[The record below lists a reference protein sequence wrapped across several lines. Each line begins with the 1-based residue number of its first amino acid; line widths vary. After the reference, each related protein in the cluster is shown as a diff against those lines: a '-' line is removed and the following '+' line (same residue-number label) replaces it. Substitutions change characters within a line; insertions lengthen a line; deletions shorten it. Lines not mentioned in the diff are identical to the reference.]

1 MVEQALR
8 KGERDDG
15 VPDVAALPSTERG
28 SQAVSRNK
36 YGLQLLEHTES
47 RYSGESTGQKT
58 PNSPWIKL
66 DLVIASPLDAEFIS
80 DYRNGIASTPDGKP
94 EGSISEGTAS
104 QTSSNAHHEITCVL
118 MPRRSNLQ
126 TPNVSTRAPLDSDSR
141 RTPGKLKSSTSWDST
156 QNWTDS
162 EKKAHSR
169 RQASLPD
176 LPIAPP
182 PERPSTPCVKDNRQ
196 LSGMELGPRRVTNLS
211 PVLEPRRC
219 SDSRDEWLPG
229 LEKPRAVMSQ
239 RQAKARP
246 GTRKGARGPSKLS
259 IVQIA
264 QRNPSVKRSGSC
276 ARSDSRAQHP
286 RRRSSVRT
294 GKPKPKEPVRTAV
307 AIPDRGSS
315 SPVSSLSSQRT
326 LCNASSAY
334 SSNASIQK
342 LARPTPGAPRVTRA
356 SPTPGH
362 DIYTEKS
369 HDLRTVCTST
379 RPAPNSTVTRTPR
392 RFPFSLRHR
401 SNGNSSNE
409 HIVPAPAANNKGLQH
424 SYHHLSER
432 DAGINRVKTVPMD
445 DGARRSRKQMNDDGE
460 TKIAIARMRQNI
472 VAGFHTHDGAGRGG
486 LNSESIYSR
495 NNFYEMSS
503 RHTES
508 SNSIASTDRTCV
520 SCAKE
525 PGGFD
530 DMSRKTPRSAET
542 LGMQGWMPNAKGFQR
557 EASPLASAVQTVHS
571 QSSGRGSRTPNTANL
586 SSASSSRENLASRH
600 RVSPDGG
607 AATNITSA
615 TSCRVHPAR
624 TIANPY
630 GHAIEVRSSGPV
642 RPSATIPNRRD
653 TPPGAGSR
661 PRSASRQPHRS
672 QYTNGPKSRPVLT
685 AVPHP
690 SSASITLAAQQPAF
704 PTPFRP
710 STRAPPLNL
719 FKELPLEPPRQ
730 HSLRST
736 FFKRPRRASTQHP
749 QQDAPLGPPGAPAH
763 QASHTTALE
772 KKIPRDSDSSMTSSP
787 YLHPYAGLTSRHN
800 QLNLGVYPRERGR
813 EREQAV
819 PDRRRTEEEE
829 RVCWPWGLTRKHSTL
844 MHRPA
849 FSGSPGVVGG
859 GGGGGGFSED
869 VQREYTRGAGVPR
882 YRVLHSYN
890 SPAYKNMPIWG

>member
-1 MVEQALR
+1 MVEQTLR
-8 KGERDDG
+8 KSERNDG
-15 VPDVAALPSTERG
+15 IPDVAALPSTERG

-36 YGLQLLEHTES
+36 YGLQLLKHTKS
-47 RYSGESTGQKT
+47 RYSREITGQKT

-66 DLVIASPLDAEFIS
+66 DLVIASPLDAKFIS
-80 DYRNGIASTPDGKP
+80 DYRNGIASTPDGKS

-126 TPNVSTRAPLDSDSR
+126 TPNASTRAPLDPNSR

-182 PERPSTPCVKDNRQ
+182 PERLPTPCVKDRRQ
-196 LSGMELGPRRVTNLS
+196 LSGMELGPRSVTNLS

-219 SDSRDEWLPG
+219 GDSRDEWLPG

-294 GKPKPKEPVRTAV
+294 GKPKPKEHVRTAV

-315 SPVSSLSSQRT
+315 SPASSLSSQRT
-326 LCNASSAY
+326 LCNANSAY
-334 SSNASIQK
+334 SSNVFIQK

-369 HDLRTVCTST
+369 HAFQTVTTST
-379 RPAPNSTVTRTPR
+379 RPAPTSAVTRTPR
-392 RFPFSLRHR
+392 RFPFRLRHR

-409 HIVPAPAANNKGLQH
+409 HNVPPPAANNKVSQH

-432 DAGINRVKTVPMD
+432 DAGISRVKTVPTD
-445 DGARRSRKQMNDDGE
+445 DGARRPSKQMNDDSE

-472 VAGFHTHDGAGRGG
+472 VAGFHTHDGAERGG
-486 LNSESIYSR
+486 LNSEGIYSR
-495 NNFYEMSS
+495 NSFYVMSN
-503 RHTES
+503 RHTGS
-508 SNSIASTDRTCV
+508 SNSIAGTDRTCV
-520 SCAKE
+520 SCAKG
-525 PGGFD
+525 PGSFD

-571 QSSGRGSRTPNTANL
+571 QISGRGSKAPISANL
-586 SSASSSRENLASRH
+586 SSASSSTRENLASRH
-600 RVSPDGG
+600 RVPLDG
-607 AATNITSA
+607 AATNVTSA
-615 TSCRVHPAR
+615 TSCRVHR
-624 TIANPY
+624 TRLIENPY
-630 GHAIEVRSSGPV
+630 EHAIEVRSSGPA
-642 RPSATIPNRRD
+642 RPSATIPSRRD
-653 TPPGAGSR
+653 TPPGAGPR
-661 PRSASRQPHRS
+661 PRSASRQTHQR
-672 QYTNGPKSRPVLT
+672 QYTNGQKSEPVLK
-685 AVPHP
+685 AVPPP
-690 SSASITLAAQQPAF
+690 SSASKTLAAQHPAR

-710 STRAPPLNL
+710 STRVPPLNL
-719 FKELPLEPPRQ
+719 SKELPLEPPRQ

-749 QQDAPLGPPGAPAH
+749 QQDAPLGPPGASAH
-763 QASHTTALE
+763 KASHTTALE
-772 KKIPRDSDSSMTSSP
+772 KKIPRDSDSSTTSSP
-787 YLHPYAGLTSRHN
+787 YLHPYAGLTSRHS
-800 QLNLGVYPRERGR
+800 QLNLGVYPRERER
-813 EREQAV
+813 DREQV
-819 PDRRRTEEEE
+819 LPDRRRTQEE
-829 RVCWPWGLTRKHSTL
+829 VCWPWGLTRKHSTL

-849 FSGSPGVVGG
+849 FSGSSGGVVGG
-859 GGGGGGFSED
+859 FSEN
-869 VQREYTRGAGVPR
+869 VQREYARGAGVPR

>member
-1 MVEQALR
+1 MAEQTLR
-8 KGERDDG
+8 KSERDDG
-15 VPDVAALPSTERG
+15 IPDVAALPSTERG

-36 YGLQLLEHTES
+36 YGLQLLQHGES
-47 RYSGESTGQKT
+47 RCSLDSGENTGRKT

-80 DYRNGIASTPDGKP
+80 DYRNCIVSMPDGRS

-126 TPNVSTRAPLDSDSR
+126 SPNVATREPLDPNSR
-141 RTPGKLKSSTSWDST
+141 RNPGKSKSSTSWDST

-162 EKKAHSR
+162 EKKAHTR
-169 RQASLPD
+169 RQASLPN

-182 PERPSTPCVKDNRQ
+182 PERPPTPCVRDNRQ
-196 LSGMELGPRRVTNLS
+196 MSGMELGPRRVTNLS
-211 PVLEPRRC
+211 PVMESGRC
-219 SDSRDEWLPG
+219 RDSRAEWLPG

-246 GTRKGARGPSKLS
+246 GTRKAARGPSKLS

-264 QRNPSVKRSGSC
+264 QRNPSVKRSESC

-294 GKPKPKEPVRTAV
+294 SKTKPKEPVRTAV

-334 SSNASIQK
+334 SSNASIQN
-342 LARPTPGAPRVTRA
+342 LTRPTPGAPRVTRA

-369 HDLRTVCTST
+369 RDPQTVSTST
-379 RPAPNSTVTRTPR
+379 CPAPASTTIRTPR
-392 RFPFSLRHR
+392 RFPFRLRHR
-401 SNGNSSNE
+401 SNGNSSND
-409 HIVPAPAANNKGLQH
+409 HNVPPPATNNKVSQH
-424 SYHHLSER
+424 SYHRLSKR
-432 DAGINRVKTVPMD
+432 DAGINRVEPVPTD
-445 DGARRSRKQMNDDGE
+445 DGARRPSKQMNDDGE
-460 TKIAIARMRQNI
+460 TKIAIAQMRQNI
-472 VAGFHTHDGAGRGG
+472 VAGFQIHDGAERGG

-495 NNFYEMSS
+495 NTFYEMSS
-503 RHTES
+503 HHTGS
-508 SNSIASTDRTCV
+508 SNGVANTGRTCV
-520 SCAKE
+520 SCTKG
-525 PGGFD
+525 PGSFD

-542 LGMQGWMPNAKGFQR
+542 LGVQGWMPNAKGFQR
-557 EASPLASAVQTVHS
+557 EVSPLASAVQTVHS
-571 QSSGRGSRTPNTANL
+571 RGSGRGSRTPISANL
-586 SSASSSRENLASRH
+586 PFVSSSSSSRKNLASRH
-600 RVSPDGG
+600 RVPLDG
-607 AATNITSA
+607 AATNA
-615 TSCRVHPAR
+615 TPATACRVHPTK

-630 GHAIEVRSSGPV
+630 GHAIEVRPSDPV
-642 RPSATIPNRRD
+642 RPLATIPSLRD
-653 TPPGAGSR
+653 TPPSAS
-661 PRSASRQPHRS
+661 PHLRSASRQTHRS
-672 QYTNGPKSRPVLT
+672 QYTNSARCGPVLN
-685 AVPHP
+685 AVSPP
-690 SSASITLAAQQPAF
+690 LSASKTLAAQQPAR

-719 FKELPLEPPRQ
+719 SKELPLEPPRQ

-736 FFKRPRRASTQHP
+736 FFKRPRRTSTQRP
-749 QQDAPLGPPGAPAH
+749 QQNPPLDPPGALAH
-763 QASHTTALE
+763 QASHTTAPE
-772 KKIPRDSDSSMTSSP
+772 KKIPRDSSTTSSP
-787 YLHPYAGLTSRHN
+787 YSHPYAGLTSRHS
-800 QLNLGVYPRERGR
+800 QLDLGVYPRERER
-813 EREQAV
+813 ERERERGQAL
-819 PDRRRTEEEE
+819 PDRRTEEE
-829 RVCWPWGLTRKHSTL
+829 VCWPWGLTRKHSTL

-849 FSGSPGVVGG
+849 FSGSPGGVGG
-859 GGGGGGFSED
+859 FED
-869 VQREYTRGAGVPR
+869 VQREYARGADVPR